1 MTIYNVWDLKI
12 KIFQEKDGS
21 YYAEV
26 VNLPWCFTMGET
38 MKDLQNNLKEAVSS
52 YMLSLEKDISE
63 YKFTNN
69 TMVNS

>member
-1 MTIYNVWDLKI
+1 
-12 KIFQEKDGS
+12 
-21 YYAEV
+21 
-26 VNLPWCFTMGET
+26 